1 MEFINSIIF
10 TIFLLVSAG
19 TVYGQGLF
27 ESSTTANDKP
37 DKPVFSFN
45 GYGRGS
51 FYGGSQS
58 FDYQSLFSEFGFQGK
73 LSVNHAFLFA
83 DLRARGGL
91 QFDSLY
97 NALQLK
103 ETYVGYQSN
112 YFDVYL
118 GEKIITWGR
127 TDGFNPTNN
136 ITPFNYFFLTAE
148 HDDQKLPNFL
158 IQAKWHINPQMDL
171 EVIGIPFYRP
181 SIYRYDLF
189 DLGEYTRFTK
199 PTFPSA
205 TFSNMA
211 VAAKMNFRLPAIGFS
226 ISYFRGYDP
235 FYGFNLKSLTWNF
248 IIPDIQ
254 LTAETYLKNTA
265 GFDFAIP
272 AGSWIVR
279 GEAAYSYTTRYKDN
293 MYIPNPGLSYVAGVE
308 HDFWG
313 AHTILQYIGACTFDF
328 QDLPEPQKP
337 GPDNDNTMRDYMDE
351 LIMNELT
358 QFNRRIFYQQEKFNH
373 ALSLSVSRSFAHEVV
388 RAEVMGYYNITS
400 DEWFV
405 RPQVTWNIT
414 DRLQT
419 AVGGFYSAGPDKS
432 IYSYSSDVL
441 NGAFLQLKVSF

>member
-1 MEFINSIIF
+1 METRRKILTVLFV
-10 TIFLLVSAG
+10 LLTG
-19 TVYGQGLF
+19 TFYGQGLF
-27 ESSTTANDKP
+27 ESSTAANGKMNI
-37 DKPVFSFN
+37 PVISFN

-51 FYGGSQS
+51 FYGGSKS
-58 FDYQSLFSEFGFQGK
+58 FDYQSVFAEFGFQGK
-73 LSVNHAFLFA
+73 LSLNHAFLFA

-97 NALQLK
+97 TALQLK
-103 ETYVGYQSN
+103 ETYVGYQSDH
-112 YFDVYL
+112 FDVYL

-136 ITPFNYFFLTAE
+136 ITPFNYFFLTADP
-148 HDDQKLPNFL
+148 DDQKLPNFL
-158 IQAKWHINPQMDL
+158 LQAKWHITPQMDI

-189 DLGEYTRFTK
+189 NMGQYTRFTTPSF
-199 PTFPSA
+199 PTA
-205 TFSNMA
+205 TFDNMSM
-211 VAAKMNFRLPAIGFS
+211 AAKMNFELPAIGFS
-226 ISYFRGYDP
+226 VSYFRGYDP
-235 FYGFNLKSLTWNF
+235 FYGFNLKSLSWNF
-248 IIPDIQ
+248 IIPDIE

-265 GFDFAIP
+265 GFDFAVP
-272 AGSWIVR
+272 AGSWIFR
-279 GEAAYSYTTRYKDN
+279 GEAAYNYTTNYKDN

-313 AHTILQYIGACTFDF
+313 AHAILQYIGAYTFDF
-328 QDLPEPQKP
+328 QELPEPQKP
-337 GPDNDNTMRDYMDE
+337 GTENGVTMRDYMTQ

-373 ALSLSVSRSFAHEVV
+373 ALSFSVNGSFAHDAV

-419 AVGGFYSAGPDKS
+419 TLGGFYSAGPDKS

-441 NGAFLQLKVSF
+441 NGAFVQLKVSF